1 MEIDTLLIRHDVNV
15 SRFHTRFSSPP
26 VRIWHINSWSP
37 SITGEYVLLS
47 FFSVPYSGIF
57 DAASRDGFAETS
69 ICLPTMLSF
78 TLNRYDNEFWGQ
90 TPKLRWDRRRIV
102 WVYCISSYARTAP
115 HGYDVPC
122 VFSVELMLLHCL
134 QPRYDIIAISQWCK
148 WRAFTCKR
156 GMNKYDA
163 LIIPKDH
170 ST

>member
-1 MEIDTLLIRHDVNV
+1 MCHVSIRVLA
-15 SRFHTRFSSPP
+15 SP

-37 SITGEYVLLS
+37 SITEHYS
-47 FFSVPYSGIF
+47 FFPLIRREYLTLRNGS
-57 DAASRDGFAETS
+57 AETS
-69 ICLPTMLSF
+69 ICHLLTMLNF

-90 TPKLRWDRRRIV
+90 TPKLRWDRRGIV

-122 VFSVELMLLHCL
+122 VFSAELMLLHCL
-134 QPRYDIIAISQWCK
+134 QPRYDIIVISQWCK

-170 ST
+170 FV